1 MRRLLYIALST
12 FISAAAATTKIEV
25 QGHRG
30 ARWVRPENTLP
41 AFQYALENSVD
52 VIEMDMNVT
61 KDNVLVIAHDP
72 FLNPKICVDSR
83 GRTIS
88 DRVLIRSL
96 TLRELQSYDC
106 GSKVNPDFPAQR
118 TFAKTPIPTL
128 NSVFE
133 MVMKSARPNSRTI
146 QFNIETKSD
155 PAHPNFTPS
164 PENFVKLFLRSV
176 RKYKMLE
183 RVTLQSFD
191 YRTLKAAHDLEP
203 SLKLSLLIDEQPKET
218 GALTRLVKDY
228 SVDVL
233 SPNFRWLTIGDV
245 EEMHKLN
252 VRVIPWTVNQPA
264 DWQRMLTIGVDG
276 LITDNPKALLDYLKL
291 KTKD

>member
-1 MRRLLYIALST
+1 MMRIKLILISLGLTALNA
-12 FISAAAATTKIEV
+12 FAAPNIEV

-30 ARWVRPENTLP
+30 ARWSRPENTLP
-41 AFQYALENSVD
+41 AFQYALENGVN

-61 KDNVLVIAHDP
+61 KDNVIVVAHDP

-88 DRVLIRSL
+88 DRLLIRSL
-96 TLRELQSYDC
+96 TLKELRSYDC
-106 GSKVNPDFPAQR
+106 GSKVNPEFPEQR

-128 NSVFE
+128 DSVFE
-133 MVMKSARPNSRTI
+133 MVLKSARPNSRTI

-155 PAHPNFTPS
+155 PAHPKFTPP
-164 PENFVKLFLRSV
+164 PEAFVKLFLRSV
-176 RKYKMLE
+176 KKYKMLE

-191 YRTLKAAHDLEP
+191 YRTLKAARDLEP
-203 SLKLSLLIDEQPKET
+203 NLKLSLLIDEQPKEA

-228 SVDVL
+228 SVNVL

-276 LITDNPKALLDYLKL
+276 LITDNPKGLLDYLK
-291 KTKD
+291 TKD